1 MPDELTDA
9 QLARND
15 FVHNEIFLLMQKLVP
30 GGRKR
35 CDLDWD
41 IAPIAE
47 VADVIEAYL
56 VNRSICTEME
66 FSPYL
71 ELK

>member
-1 MPDELTDA
+1 
-9 QLARND
+9 
-15 FVHNEIFLLMQKLVP
+15 MQKLVP

-47 VADVIEAYL
+47 VADVIKAYL
-56 VNRSICTEME
+56 VGHSICTEME